1 MVNTGLTYQLKWTWK
16 LTKGHRV
23 SLLSYFVLECLAIV
37 LSLVFVWWSKRA
49 IDIAVDGTRDALQ
62 YALMVSIV
70 SVTTGLLLKT
80 YAGWISE
87 RTRMKLLQQLQ
98 NSVIEAQMLSTW
110 EFVKRWHTGDI
121 QVRIN
126 NDCREIVQMIGQTAL
141 SSLLTF
147 LRLLASFGFLWL
159 MDPMLALLII
169 AVTPLFLFSKLYFRR
184 LRRMNRELK
193 EAESNLGNIVQENL
207 RLRMVIRALGLQ
219 ESRWN
224 KVVGSQGTIFD
235 LKSKL
240 LHFSTVSRGVMKLTV
255 NIGFLLTFVW
265 GVYRLHSGE
274 ISFGTMTAFLQLVG
288 RIQSPMLSL
297 LGFVPA
303 FIPFRTAL
311 ERVQAT
317 LSVTQEKLLEVEH
330 IEYPQALQFE
340 QVYFRYEDVPV
351 IERIDAVLQKG
362 KPTAIVG
369 SSGKGKTTLVRLL
382 LGLIQPNAGDI
393 WIQTEGKRRR
403 LSGKH
408 RGNIAYVPQGDKLFS
423 GTIRENIVPDGKLI
437 ADGKLEEA
445 LYLACA
451 EFVYDLPQ
459 GIDTV
464 IGESGYGLSEGQAQ
478 RIAIARACMRDCP
491 IWLFDEITSA
501 LDADTAMRLTQRL
514 MVAGKDRI
522 MVFVTHDLKLAE
534 ACDKTIYI

>member
-1 MVNTGLTYQLKWTWK
+1 MINTGLTYQLKWTWR
-16 LTKGHRV
+16 LTKDHRV
-23 SLLSYFVLECLAIV
+23 PLLSYFVLECLAIV

-49 IDIAVDGTRDALQ
+49 IDIAVDGTRGALQ
-62 YALMVSIV
+62 HALMIGVAA
-70 SVTTGLLLKT
+70 VTTGLLLKT
-80 YAGWISE
+80 YAGWLNE
-87 RTRMKLLQQLQ
+87 RTRAKLLQQLQ

-126 NDCREIVQMIGQTAL
+126 SDCREIVQMVGQTGL

-147 LRLLASFGFLWL
+147 IRLVASFGFLWL

-184 LRRMNRELK
+184 LRQMNRELK
-193 EAESNLGNIVQENL
+193 AAESNLGNIVQENL

-240 LHFSTVSRGVMKLTV
+240 LNFSTTSRGIMKLTI

-265 GVYRLHSGE
+265 GVYRLHTGE

-288 RIQSPMLSL
+288 RVQTPMLSL
-297 LGFVPA
+297 MGIVPA

-317 LSVTQEKLLEVEH
+317 LSVTQEKCLEAEQ
-330 IEYPQALQFE
+330 IEAPQAIQLE
-340 QVYFRYEDVPV
+340 QVCFRYEDAPV
-351 IERIDAVLQKG
+351 IERLDAVFWKG
-362 KPTAIVG
+362 KPTAIIG
-369 SSGKGKTTLVRLL
+369 SSGTGKTTIVRLL
-382 LGLIQPNAGDI
+382 LGLIQPNTGDI
-393 WIQTEGKRRR
+393 WIQTGEERRR
-403 LSGKH
+403 LSSKH
-408 RGNIAYVPQGDKLFS
+408 RGNIAYVPQGDKLFT
-423 GTIRENIVPDGKLI
+423 GTIRENIMPDGKPFRTGQL
-437 ADGKLEEA
+437 KEV

-464 IGESGYGLSEGQAQ
+464 IGESGYGLSEGQTQ

-491 IWLFDEITSA
+491 IWIFDEITSA
-501 LDADTAMRLTQRL
+501 LDTDTAITLTQRL
-514 MVAGKDRI
+514 MAAGKDKI
-522 MVFVTHDLKLAE
+522 VVFVTHDLTLTA

>member
-1 MVNTGLTYQLKWTWK
+1 MDTGLTYQLKWTWK

-23 SLLSYFVLECLAIV
+23 SLLSYFVLECIAIV
-37 LSLVFVWWSKRA
+37 LSLVFVLWSKRA
-49 IDIAVDGTRDALQ
+49 IDIAVEDTRDALQ
-62 YALMVSIV
+62 YALVISIV
-70 SVTTGLLLKT
+70 AITAGLLLRT
-80 YAGWISE
+80 YAGWINE
-87 RTRMKLLQQLQ
+87 RTRMRLLQQLQ
-98 NSVIEAQMLSTW
+98 NSVIAAQMLSTW
-110 EFVKRWHTGDI
+110 EYVKRWHTGDI
-121 QVRIN
+121 QVRIH
-126 NDCREIVQMIGQTAL
+126 NDCREIVQMIGLTAL

-147 LRLLASFGFLWL
+147 IRLLASFGFLWM

-169 AVTPLFLFSKLYFRR
+169 AVTPLFLFSKLYFKR

-193 EAESNLGNIVQENL
+193 TAESNLGNIVQENL

-219 ESRWN
+219 ENRWN
-224 KVVGSQGTIFD
+224 KVVGSQETIFY
-235 LKSKL
+235 LKNKL
-240 LHFSTVSRGVMKLTV
+240 LNFSTASRGIMKLTV

-265 GVYRLHSGE
+265 GIYRLHNGE

-317 LSVTQEKLLEVEH
+317 LSVTQEKLLEAEH
-330 IEYPQALQFE
+330 IEFPQAIQFE
-340 QVYFRYEDVPV
+340 QVYFRYEDAPV
-351 IERIDAVLQKG
+351 IERINAELQKG

-369 SSGKGKTTLVRLL
+369 SSGKGKTTLVRLV

-393 WIQTEGKRRR
+393 WIQTGGERRR

-423 GTIRENIVPDGKLI
+423 GTIRENLIPDGKLTRESRL
-437 ADGKLEEA
+437 DEA

-451 EFVYDLPQ
+451 EFIYDLPQ

-501 LDADTAMRLTQRL
+501 LDTDTAMLLMQRL
-514 MVAGKDRI
+514 IAAGKDKI
-522 MVFVTHDLKLAE
+522 VVFVTHDLKLAE
-534 ACDKTIYI
+534 ACDQTIYI